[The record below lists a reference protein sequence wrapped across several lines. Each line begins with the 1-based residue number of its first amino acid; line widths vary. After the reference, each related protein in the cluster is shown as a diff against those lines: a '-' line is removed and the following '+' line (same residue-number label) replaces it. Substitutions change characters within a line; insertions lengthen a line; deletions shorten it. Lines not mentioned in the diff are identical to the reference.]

1 MEFLSSSIFVILFLP
16 LFSLLL
22 CSLLPSYALRA
33 LKGTGDH
40 RWFTIL
46 CVLAFIDNLCLIL
59 RSILPPDNP
68 LLGLTQVLYPL
79 FIFMLPISIE
89 LAYSRFAIRGSP
101 RVLPWLIIL
110 ALCVFVAMWFGPS
123 PWVIFLMAAACL
135 PLFAFAFVPIV
146 KVLKASDIAQTLLV
160 GGVVLLTVLCALS
173 FLPIPLFM
181 TVSPLSLACVPLLL
195 IALGLIQGEHD
206 VRRHTEFR
214 QKLFISAALAFNGIP
229 LCTEVGIL
237 FYNIDTINAAAFW
250 DWVVGYGVIS
260 ILSILTCIL
269 MIDFSLRRSTKQPGA
284 MLFAILCLL
293 WIMSSVQDLFAVIFP
308 EAIALQNSRLI
319 SAYSF
324 ILLGFLAHFF
334 LILSGRPRSK
344 LIAVFYILSF
354 ALMLLEFFQTDTLP
368 IVFRSPGG
376 PYILS
381 TAISYQLYSL
391 GMMGVFIMG
400 TYLFGRLRRSTPA
413 GLARIKFT
421 SLLMFCIL
429 SIILLVGSV
438 PITFGINFFPFYQL
452 EFIPLIIVAY
462 GVYYKSIVSLSVRR
476 TILVALARAIL
487 LIAYT
492 SIVIMVGIVLRDYP
506 LAYILERLI
515 PYGIPPVVSALAA
528 AVLSLIV
535 MGLEQNRLETILFGL
550 ICLGVCML
558 NLDIGLL
565 TIVKD
570 PALALSISR
579 LDHFFLDLMLLG
591 LFFNLAW
598 LVTGT
603 TQHSWLVYLG
613 YAIGLCMA
621 PFAFSDYYFDGVYN
635 FYWGYFAKGA
645 ILYEVMC
652 AAWGF
657 GMILG
662 FILFIRSYRRTD
674 NPEQKNTLKYMA
686 YGFGSLI
693 ILSMINNLAIHG
705 IEFYP
710 LGTFS
715 FIPLIFMT
723 YALFKHNLF
732 LALQNIR
739 TFLAIALQIACM
751 LAIVIIPLG
760 LFPAAHH
767 EAVLYTSLVCAF
779 LLYKP
784 TQQGVNAVLN
794 LFIRRVNEDI
804 KQHYYAMTE
813 RLSQAYHTQEI
824 MDILTQWFFQTIMT
838 SRGIILIR
846 SRDKSSFE
854 GPLTWN
860 PQCMDGFF
868 AYGCRPE
875 DNRTISIGLDH
886 PLTALCSKDQP
897 VIAYDT
903 IEEWIHGQ
911 ETTVDPWLAQT
922 EIIMPIFLQDNLN
935 ALILLG
941 GKINGIPYSKAELGI
956 LHDLGPV
963 LGPNIENARLWEGL
977 EREVDRRTEDL
988 NAALID
994 SLIKEKEITRQNKI
1008 FRSLLETSTKI
1019 SQFRKLDDL
1028 FTFTLEHMQSLF
1040 PELGFGIILEGER
1053 AGFLESIT
1061 FVGITD
1067 TERDIILSNR
1077 DMLLD
1082 DDIDGILY
1090 SDMLLKGVIK
1100 DTHIHDTKPHW
1111 NVFSIELTTRQING
1125 KLIVKG
1131 DLDQAAREV
1140 IAVFLSQ
1147 LSSVTKGKLLM
1158 RELEKTA
1165 STDGLTGV
1173 YNRSYFNQEYMQAIA
1188 NATRYTIPFAVIMV
1202 DVNGLKEVND
1212 RYGHERGDEMIVRVA
1227 RLLKEICRKTD
1238 VVSRIGGDEFA
1249 ALMPSTSLDLAE
1261 NVVARLRA
1269 MEERLFMICRDKDGS
1284 DVLMNI
1290 RISIGLC
1297 ASHEVAPDDVLKE
1310 ADRRM
1315 YQDKAEFY
1323 AGRGR
1328 YR

>member
-1 MEFLSSSIFVILFLP
+1 MEFLTHSIFVILFLP

-33 LKGTGDH
+33 LKGTADH

-46 CVLAFIDNLCLIL
+46 CVLAFIDNVCLIL
-59 RSILPPDNP
+59 RSILPSDNP
-68 LLGLTQVLYPL
+68 LLGLTQVLYPS

-89 LAYSRFAIRGSP
+89 LAYSRFALLRPP

-110 ALCVFVAMWFGPS
+110 ALCVSVAMWFGSS
-123 PWVIFLMAAACL
+123 PWAIFLMAAACL
-135 PLFAFAFVPIV
+135 PLFAFAFVPII
-146 KVLKASDIAQTLLV
+146 KALKTSDIAHALLA
-160 GGVVLLTVLCALS
+160 GGVVLLALLCALS
-173 FLPIPLFM
+173 FLPVRLFM
-181 TVSPLSLACVPLLL
+181 IVSPLSLVFVPLLL
-195 IALGLIQGEHD
+195 IALGLTYGE
-206 VRRHTEFR
+206 RNGLKLAELR
-214 QKLFISAALAFNGIP
+214 QKIFISAALAFNGIP
-229 LCTEVGIL
+229 LSTEVGI
-237 FYNIDTINAAAFW
+237 FIYNIDAINVAAFW
-250 DWVVGYGVIS
+250 DWVVGYGIIS

-269 MIDFSLRRSTKQPGA
+269 MIDFSIRRSTKQPGA

-293 WIMSSVQDLFAVIFP
+293 WIMSSVQDVFAVIFP

-334 LILSGRPRSK
+334 LILSGRSRSK
-344 LIAVFYILSF
+344 LIAVFYFLSF
-354 ALMLLEFFQTDTLP
+354 ALMLMEFVQTETLP
-368 IVFRSPGG
+368 IVFRLPSG
-376 PYILS
+376 PYIMSSSL
-381 TAISYQLYSL
+381 SYQLYSL
-391 GMMGVFIMG
+391 GLLSVIIMG
-400 TYLFGRLRRSTPA
+400 TYLFGRLSRSTPA
-413 GLARIKFT
+413 GLARIKFA
-421 SLLMFCIL
+421 SLLLFCLL

-438 PITFGINFFPFYQL
+438 PITFGITFFPFYQL
-452 EFIPLIIVAY
+452 EFIPLMIVAY
-462 GVYYKSIVSLSVRR
+462 GVYYKSIVSDSVRR
-476 TILVALARAIL
+476 TSLVALARAIL
-487 LIAYT
+487 LIAYAC
-492 SIVIMVGIVLRDYP
+492 IVILIAIVIRDYP
-506 LAYILERLI
+506 LAYILERII
-515 PYGIPPVVSALAA
+515 PYGIPPVVTALYA
-528 AVLSLIV
+528 AVLSLII
-535 MGLEQNRLETILFGL
+535 MGLEQNRPETILFGL
-550 ICLGVCML
+550 ICMVVCIL

-565 TIVKD
+565 AIVKD

-579 LDHFFLDLMLLG
+579 LDHFFLDLTLLG

-598 LVTGT
+598 LITGT
-603 TQHSWLVYLG
+603 KKHWWMVYMG
-613 YAIGLCMA
+613 YAVGICMA
-621 PFAFSDYYFDGVYN
+621 PFAFSDYYFDGVYS

-652 AAWGF
+652 TAWGF
-657 GMILG
+657 GMIYG
-662 FILFIRSYRRTD
+662 FILCVQTYRRTD

-686 YGFGSLI
+686 YGLGSLI
-693 ILSMINNLAIHG
+693 MLSMANNLAIHG

-739 TFLAIALQIACM
+739 TYLAVALQVACM

-760 LFPAAHH
+760 LFPSAHH
-767 EAVLYTSLVCAF
+767 TVVLYTSLVCAF

-784 TQQGVNAVLN
+784 AHQGVNAVLN
-794 LFIRRVNEDI
+794 LFIRSGKEDI
-804 KQHYYAMTE
+804 KQRYYAMIDS
-813 RLSQAYHTQEI
+813 LSQAYHTREI
-824 MDILTQWFFQTIMT
+824 MDILTQWLFQTIMT
-838 SRGIILIR
+838 SRSIILLR
-846 SRDKSSFE
+846 SQDKNSFE
-854 GPLTWN
+854 GSLNLN
-860 PQCMDGFF
+860 PHSGYGIF
-868 AYGCRPE
+868 AYGYRPE
-875 DNRTISIGLDH
+875 NDRRIAIDLDH
-886 PLTALCSKDQP
+886 PLTALCSKEQP
-897 VIAYDT
+897 VMTYDA
-903 IEEWIHGQ
+903 IEEWIHAQ
-911 ETTVDPWLAQT
+911 ESSVEPWLAQT
-922 EIIMPIFLQDNLN
+922 EIIMPIFIQDNLS
-935 ALILLG
+935 AIILLG
-941 GKINGIPYSKAELGI
+941 GKINGIPYSKTELEI

-963 LGPNIENARLWEGL
+963 LGPNIENARLLEGL

-994 SLIKEKEITRQNKI
+994 SLIKEKEITRQNEI

-1053 AGFLESIT
+1053 AGYLESIT

-1067 TERDIILSNR
+1067 AERDIILSNR
-1077 DMLLD
+1077 EMLLD

-1100 DTHIHDTKPHW
+1100 DTHIHETRPHW
-1111 NVFSIELTTRQING
+1111 NVFSIQLTTRQAIG

-1131 DLDQAAREV
+1131 DLDQPSREV

-1147 LSSVTKGKLLM
+1147 LSSVTQGKILM
-1158 RELEKTA
+1158 RELEKMA
-1165 STDGLTGV
+1165 NTDGLTGV

-1269 MEERLFMICRDKDGS
+1269 MEERLFMICQDKDGA

-1297 ASHEVAPDDVLKE
+1297 ASNEVAPDDVLKE